1 MYIIKKISVDDKVYQ
16 SSKIIDHTNKK
27 ISSALV
33 LLENCARNFVKE
45 EFGARSFEQS
55 KVLDI
60 HKIDQVC
67 EPIIDGML
75 LYRLNDDPHRIHI
88 YQRRTEVIDN
98 GWIRTYHVPQSTFRK
113 THIFELEECTDF
125 KLDENKNSKIPSDIL
140 EVEMVVGPAGIKIPE
155 PMTHGPSLNLLNDLK
170 KSPKFKERFISGN
183 TIINNKSVSVIKI
196 TEEKP
201 NLKMSLIKQTIVA
214 QPIESPFMPII
225 MEEYVGKDIEQPTQK
240 ID

>member
-67 EPIIDGML
+67 EPLIDGML

-98 GWIRTYHVPQSTFRK
+98 GWIRTYRVPQSTFKK

-125 KLDENKNSKIPSDIL
+125 KLDENQNSKIPSDIP
-140 EVEMVVGPAGIKIPE
+140 EVKMVVSGPAGIQVPE

-170 KSPKFKERFISGN
+170 KSPKFKERFVSGN
-183 TIINNKSVSVIKI
+183 TTINNKSAPIIKI
-196 TEEKP
+196 SE
-201 NLKMSLIKQTIVA
+201 IKQTIVA

-225 MEEYVGKDIEQPTQK
+225 IEQYVGKDPEQSIQK